1 MEFVNDPRK
10 AKIAFVVVLLLA
22 IVFFLA
28 SGALGYLYWHKLD
41 DRNNLAASKQQVEES
56 LSATL
61 KTAENNLTAANKEI
75 ADLQASTDSSGQ
87 SISSLQKQIAD
98 YKAGLAKITAYK
110 EFLKY
115 YNSVIETHNGYT
127 GWTDAEFQVGKT
139 KAEATG
145 DASFVSTV
153 NWAWYETSVDV
164 ATRIIRVNKEI
175 VSGIESGI
183 K

>member
-1 MEFVNDPRK
+1 MDSFAQSQRFKVGFVFTL
-10 AKIAFVVVLLLA
+10 ILA
-22 IVFFLA
+22 IVLFLA
-28 SGALGYLYWHKLD
+28 SGTLGYLYWHKLD
-41 DRNNLAASKQQVEES
+41 DRNKLDASKQQVEES
-56 LSATL
+56 LA
-61 KTAENNLTAANKEI
+61 KAQGDLTAANKQI
-75 ADLQASTDSSGQ
+75 GDLTVASDSSGQ
-87 SISSLQKQIAD
+87 SISSLQKQAAN
-98 YKAGLAKITAYK
+98 YKTGMAKITAYK

-127 GWTDAEFQVGKT
+127 GWTDAEFQTGKT

-153 NWAWYETSVDV
+153 NWAWYETGVDV
-164 ATRIIRVNKEI
+164 ATRIIRVNREI